1 MVKQASTTKK
11 VAGSQKSP
19 DKYYLITAQQQDGE
33 HEHYLYYVAK
43 GKSESAVD
51 KLATEKIFLHDPV
64 DSDMDAEDSLC
75 GFGDRLTAT
84 RHYGTSEITREEAA
98 FLTRHHIAYGINC
111 EPHLD
116 KYLETGMSVQD
127 AIVASHPKA

>member
-43 GKSESAVD
+43 GKSESAID
-51 KLATEKIFLHDPV
+51 KVVEGIFVHDPV